1 MTLWHITNQ
10 SNVEELNIAMNEMW
24 RIVAYMGAMSRWNGA
39 AKGDVVRLRGV
50 MERLSERLNEAIIW
64 ESEKVIIG
72 EEVTYAS
79 GVLIT

>member
-1 MTLWHITNQ
+1 MTLWRITNQ

-24 RIVAYMGAMSRWNGA
+24 GIVAHMGAMSRWGGA

-64 ESEKVIIG
+64 EAEVIIG
-72 EEVTYAS
+72 EEVMYAS
-79 GVLIT
+79 EVFAT

>member
-24 RIVAYMGAMSRWNGA
+24 GIVAHMGAMSRWSGA
-39 AKGDVVRLRGV
+39 ARGDVVRLRGV

-64 ESEKVIIG
+64 ESDVVIDK
-72 EEVTYAS
+72 EMTLAS
-79 GVLIT
+79 EMFIT